1 VKYLW
6 THDGY
11 RRSKEEEDMESRLGR
26 ICRIVSVVL
35 VVLVASAMLA
45 PAGSH
50 VLGATA
56 MAQVVGGNM
65 FCAFVAGFSAGL
77 AIGAVVSGGT
87 CVPCDI
93 GAAVG
98 GVIDVGCY
106 MFS

>member
-1 VKYLW
+1 M
-6 THDGY
+6 D
-11 RRSKEEEDMESRLGR
+11 SRLTR
-26 ICRIVSVVL
+26 VCRIVSVMF
-35 VVLVASAMLA
+35 VVFIVGAMLA

-50 VLGATA
+50 MLGATA

-65 FCAFVAGFSAGL
+65 FCGFVAGFSAGL
-77 AIGAVVSGGT
+77 AIGAVVSGGA